1 MRRSRTH
8 KLLQFWAAIVI
19 AIGFGTVAASGASAS
34 TATAATAAGLKS
46 IGPATATGKTIS
58 LAKGKAGIFLIG
70 PNGHALYI
78 FTKDQGTKTACLGQ
92 CATFWPALTD
102 TGAIT
107 TGPDINKA
115 EVAKVDAQKPDQLT
129 YYGHLLYYF
138 KGDSAPG
145 QTNGTKIKDWDLL
158 GPFGNVMLPKA

>member
-1 MRRSRTH
+1 MRKSRIH
-8 KLLQFWAAIVI
+8 RLLQFWAALVI
-19 AIGFGTVAASGASAS
+19 TIGLGTVATYGASAS
-34 TATAATAAGLKS
+34 IATGGTAAGLKT

-58 LAKGKAGIFLIG
+58 LARGKAGIFLIG
-70 PNGHALYI
+70 PNGHTLYI
-78 FTKDQGTKTACLGQ
+78 FTKDHGTKTACLGI
-92 CATFWPALTD
+92 CATYWPALTA
-102 TGAIT
+102 TGPIT

-138 KGDSAPG
+138 KGDAAPG
-145 QTNGTKIKDWDLL
+145 QTNGTKIKDWYLL